1 MLLQAFSGLDSP
13 ICFCRLFAG
22 LDSPI
27 CFCRL
32 FLGWI
37 APLACTSSPPKKHT
51 EPLVLALPHPK
62 VCNEKRCL
70 SSHPKKKHRTTG
82 ACTCMYWT
90 AQPNPLVKKGA
101 TQPKKNTQNHWCMHL
116 HILDSPAPSQEVS
129 NEEGGPM

>member
-70 SSHPKKKHRTTG
+70 SSHPKKTQNHW
-82 ACTCMYWT
+82 CMHLHVLDCP
-90 AQPNPLVKKGA
+90 AQSTSEEGGYPA
-101 TQPKKNTQNHWCMHL
+101 QKNTQNHWCMHL